1 MKPSKA
7 LVLSLFVSVV
17 ILMVVAGMTSLVV
30 TNNKA
35 AAREAEYQ
43 QLIDQDNQQIEQNN
57 QQLALAYKQ
66 IDQAKQRIEQANQ
79 QIVQANTEIQ
89 TMQAQ
94 LTQSKQVPDKSVPV
108 QAAATTSGVNNS
120 AVTAGTITPEQATQ
134 AALQAV
140 GAGESALKPAV
151 LVNYQGKVAYEVAFD
166 KGLVY
171 VDANSSAIL
180 FNGTG
185 PTQITA
191 DMAAQIAS
199 DYLNNKNIL
208 QVDIVTVGT
217 RQLYRVIFK
226 NGYIAYLDMTGQITN
241 INPPESTV
249 TNQTVASKSSSGSGS
264 SGGGH
269 SSSHSDD
276 GGGDD

>member
-17 ILMVVAGMTSLVV
+17 ILVVVAGMTSLVV

-57 QQLALAYKQ
+57 QQLAQAYKQ
-66 IDQAKQRIEQANQ
+66 IDLAKQRIEQANQ

-94 LTQSKQVPDKSVPV
+94 LTQSKQAPDKSAPV
-108 QAAATTSGVNNS
+108 QAAATTAGVNNS
-120 AVTAGTITPEQATQ
+120 AVTAGTITPDQATQ

-140 GAGESALKPAV
+140 GAGESALKPAA
-151 LVNYQGKVAYEVAFD
+151 LVDYQGKVAYEVAFD

-171 VDANSSAIL
+171 VDADSGAIL

-185 PTQITA
+185 PVQITA
-191 DMAAQIAS
+191 DMASQIAS

-208 QVDIVTVGT
+208 QVDKVIVGT
-217 RQLYRVIFK
+217 RPLYRVIFK
-226 NGYIAYLDMTGQITN
+226 NGYIAYIDMTGQITN

-249 TNQTVASKSSSGSGS
+249 TNQTVASKSSSS
-264 SGGGH
+264 SGGSH
-269 SSSHSDD
+269 SKSHSDD